1 MPRVA
6 TASPND
12 INKIH
17 PTPSKN
23 KKYVRHHR
31 HMIKYVL
38 SKIKYEKPFSRVL
51 APPWCWGED
60 GFRAD
65 DAAGIAYRR
74 ERQAL
79 SGRR

>member
-23 KKYVRHHR
+23 KKCVRHHR

-38 SKIKYEKPFSRVL
+38 SKIKYEKPLFPITTRILMVMRIL
-51 APPWCWGED
+51 KEAVGE
-60 GFRAD
+60 RYEE
-65 DAAGIAYRR
+65 DAIVK
-74 ERQAL
+74 L
-79 SGRR
+79 PK